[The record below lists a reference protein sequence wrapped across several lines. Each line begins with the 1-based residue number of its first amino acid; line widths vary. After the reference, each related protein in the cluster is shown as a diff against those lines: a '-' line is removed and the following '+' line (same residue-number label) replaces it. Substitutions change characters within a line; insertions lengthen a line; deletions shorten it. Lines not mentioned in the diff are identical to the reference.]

1 MNIKSKMQGI
11 QRVCGSAI
19 FTRLM
24 FTLAIF
30 LGGCLWAAAM
40 MIRFMKGG

>member
-1 MNIKSKMQGI
+1 MSLKSKRLAMY
-11 QRVCGSAI
+11 RVCGSAV

-30 LGGCLWAAAM
+30 LGGCLWATAM
-40 MIRFMKGG
+40 MIRYMKGG

>member
-1 MNIKSKMQGI
+1 MSIKSKKESI
-11 QRVCGSAI
+11 QRACGSAA

-30 LGGCLWAAAM
+30 LGGCMWAAAM
-40 MIRFMKGG
+40 MIRYMKGG

>member
-1 MNIKSKMQGI
+1 MNFKSKMQII
-11 QRVCGSAI
+11 QRACGSAA

-30 LGGCLWAAAM
+30 LGACMWAAAM
-40 MIRFMKGG
+40 MIRYMKGG

>member
-1 MNIKSKMQGI
+1 MSLKSKRLRI
-11 QRVCGSAI
+11 QRVYGSAA

-30 LGGCLWAAAM
+30 LGGCLWLSAI
-40 MIRFMKGG
+40 MIRYVKGG